1 MENRRT
7 TCQWQMRWRCS
18 GSYLSVPYGISG
30 IQTAGEG
37 KIQMQIK
44 GRERERER
52 EMEDQWVTSQHA
64 GLQEQ
69 GVCSGCPTSILS
81 SQVSPTPPPPSMHL
95 RESKPMG
102 LVSQLVSHREGSRV
116 GSPESSGQLV
126 LACQR
131 TGDSPITLSP
141 LLILI
146 TPLRPLLSNKTLI
159 QVLRGTGSLL
169 LVMGREEKTYSE
181 SSAMSPC
188 EHPLHLYRHSPWDRP
203 QSQPT
208 GVTAASMAPPLH
220 PSWGWSSSQ
229 LEQWKQPPSL

>member
-69 GVCSGCPTSILS
+69 GVCSGCPTAS
-81 SQVSPTPPPPSMHL
+81 SAPRS
-95 RESKPMG
+95 
-102 LVSQLVSHREGSRV
+102 
-116 GSPESSGQLV
+116 
-126 LACQR
+126 
-131 TGDSPITLSP
+131 
-141 LLILI
+141 
-146 TPLRPLLSNKTLI
+146 RPLLLHPPCTSGNQSPRVWYLSWFHTG
-159 QVLRGTGSLL
+159 RGAGLEAQRALGSLFWPVNVPVTL
-169 LVMGREEKTYSE
+169 P
-181 SSAMSPC
+181 SPS
-188 EHPLHLYRHSPWDRP
+188 RHC
-203 QSQPT
+203 
-208 GVTAASMAPPLH
+208 
-220 PSWGWSSSQ
+220 
-229 LEQWKQPPSL
+229 

>member
-1 MENRRT
+1 MADEMEV
-7 TCQWQMRWRCS
+7 QWVILICTLRDFWDPDSR
-18 GSYLSVPYGISG
+18 G
-30 IQTAGEG
+30 G
-37 KIQMQIK
+37 KNTNANQ
-44 GRERERER
+44 RERERKRER
-52 EMEDQWVTSQHA
+52 NGRSVGNITTCRVARARSVQRLSH
-64 GLQEQ
+64 
-69 GVCSGCPTSILS
+69 SILS
-81 SQVSPTPPPPSMHL
+81 SQVSPSPPPPSMHL
-95 RESKPMG
+95 RESKPTG

-188 EHPLHLYRHSPWDRP
+188 KHPLHLYRHSPWDRP